1 MREVRLFNLQRGNLI
16 IRAERGGK
24 GGAATVT
31 SIRVCRIGL
40 GKREKNKSATCCGG
54 RRRTEKGGDRALM
67 LLMRK
72 SPERQQPSGR

>member
-31 SIRVCRIGL
+31 SVQSVGL
-40 GKREKNKSATCCGG
+40 GWEKEKVGTSATCCGG